1 MADQVDRDAL
11 EQKWVHSHEEDTSDE
26 TVFRP
31 ASYRFPPSRG
41 RKAFQL
47 DGDGKLVNF
56 GIGADDR
63 TVQSEGRWQLDDRN
77 RLTLQAATPGMS
89 PSVMQLLHVGR
100 DKLVV
105 KKQ

>member
-1 MADQVDRDAL
+1 MADKIDRKAL

-26 TVFRP
+26 MVFRP

-47 DGDGKLVNF
+47 DSGGKLLNF

-63 TVQSEGRWQLDDRN
+63 TVEGEGRWQLDDEN
-77 RLTLQAATPGMS
+77 RLTLHTAATGMV
-89 PSVMQLLHVGR
+89 PPVMQLLHVGS

-105 KKQ
+105 KK

>member
-1 MADQVDRDAL
+1 MADKIDRGAL

-26 TVFRP
+26 MVFRP

-47 DGDGKLVNF
+47 SIDGKLVNF

-77 RLTLQAATPGMS
+77 RLTLQAAAPGTG
-89 PSVMQLLHVGR
+89 PSVMQLLQVEP

-105 KKQ
+105 KK